1 MFKTLTRGFAAAA
14 FAASFAMP
22 AWAGTITLT
31 DTMGRAV
38 EVPEEPQRILLG
50 FYFEDFMAVAGPE
63 AYDRVVAISKDTW
76 AGWRNLQWQTYAAV
90 IPRLEELADVGEI
103 DSGTFSLE
111 AAVAAQPDVAVLA
124 AWQYKTLGDVADRL
138 EAAGIPIVVL
148 DYNAQT
154 VEMHVKSTELLGKLM
169 GAEERAKTLADEYSA
184 AVAEVEARLAN
195 LPEGTAPK
203 VYVELARK
211 GKDTVDNSYSGTQW
225 GSVIDQL
232 KATNIANGQIS
243 NWGKLRPEYVLEQN
257 PQVILLAGSGW
268 AGRDQAVIMG
278 PGVDSALAH
287 ERMRPYLER
296 PGWDGL
302 DAVKA
307 GKIFGIYHGGN
318 RTLYDYAFLQFL
330 AKAMYPEQFAD
341 VDPQAALDRFFATY
355 MPVAFKGTYM
365 TQLPAQVSN

>member
-1 MFKTLTRGFAAAA
+1 MFKTLVRGIAATA
-14 FAASFAMP
+14 FAATVALP
-22 AWAGTITLT
+22 AWADNITVI
-31 DTMGRAV
+31 DTMGRSV
-38 EVPEEPQRILLG
+38 EMPEDPQRILLG
-50 FYFEDFMAVAGPE
+50 FYFEDFMAVSGPE

-76 AGWRNLQWQTYAAV
+76 AGWRSLQWQTYAAA
-90 IPRLEELADVGEI
+90 IPRLEELADVGEV

-111 AAVAAQPDVAVLA
+111 AVVAAKPDVALLA
-124 AWQYKTLGDVADRL
+124 AWQYKALGEVADRI

-154 VEMHVKSTELLGKLM
+154 VEKHVQSTQLLGQIM
-169 GAEERAKTLADEYSA
+169 GAEERAKTLATEYAA
-184 AVAEVEARLAN
+184 AVAEVEKRLN
-195 LPEGTAPK
+195 DLPEGAAPK

-211 GKDTVDNSYSGTQW
+211 GKDTVDNSYAGTQW

-243 NWGKLRPEYVLEQN
+243 NWGQLSPEYVLAQN
-257 PQVILLAGSGW
+257 PQIILLAGSGW

-278 PGVDSALAH
+278 PGVDNALTH
-287 ERMRPYLER
+287 DRMQAYLGR

-302 DAVKA
+302 DAVKN
-307 GKIFGIYHGGN
+307 GKIYGIYHGGN

-330 AKAMYPEQFAD
+330 AKAMYPEAFAD

-355 MPVAFKGTYM
+355 MPVKFEGTYM
-365 TQLPAQVSN
+365 THLPGADG

>member
-1 MFKTLTRGFAAAA
+1 MFKSIARGIAAAA

-22 AWAGTITLT
+22 GWADNITLT
-31 DTMGRAV
+31 DTMGRTV
-38 EVPEEPQRILLG
+38 EVPENPQRILLG

-76 AGWRNLQWQTYAAV
+76 AGWRNLQWQTYSAV
-90 IPRLEELADVGEI
+90 IPRLEELADVGEV

-111 AAVAAQPDVAVLA
+111 AAVAAKPDVAVLA
-124 AWQYKTLGDVADRL
+124 AWQYKTLGEVADRL
-138 EAAGIPIVVL
+138 EQAGIPIVVL

-154 VEMHVKSTELLGKLM
+154 VEMHVKSTQILGQLM
-169 GAEERAKTLADEYSA
+169 GAEDRAKALADEYAA
-184 AVAEVEARLAN
+184 AVAEVESRLAT
-195 LPEGTAPK
+195 LPEGSPPR

-232 KATNIANGQIS
+232 NALNIANGQIS
-243 NWGKLRPEYVLEQN
+243 NWGKLSPEYVLAQN

-268 AGRDQAVIMG
+268 AGRDEAVIMG
-278 PGVDSALAH
+278 PGVESSLTH
-287 ERMRPYLER
+287 ERMQAYMAR

-302 DAVKA
+302 DAVKN
-307 GKIFGIYHGGN
+307 GKVFGLYHGGN

-330 AKAMYPEQFAD
+330 AKAMYPEHFAD
-341 VDPQAALDRFFATY
+341 MDPQASLDRFFATY
-355 MPVAFKGTYM
+355 MPVTFKGTYM
-365 TQLPAQVSN
+365 TQLPGAEG

>member
-1 MFKTLTRGFAAAA
+1 MLKTLTRGVAAAA
-14 FAASFAMP
+14 LAVSFAMP
-22 AWAGTITLT
+22 AWAGNITLT
-31 DTMGRAV
+31 DTMGRTV
-38 EVPEEPQRILLG
+38 EVPEDPQRILLG

-63 AYDRVVAISKDTW
+63 AYDRVVAISKDAW
-76 AGWRNLQWQTYAAV
+76 EGWRNLQWQTYAAV

-124 AWQYKTLGDVADRL
+124 AWQYKALGDVADRL
-138 EAAGIPIVVL
+138 EAAGVPIVVL

-154 VEMHVKSTELLGKLM
+154 VEKHVQSTELLGKLM
-169 GAEERAKTLADEYSA
+169 GAQDRAKTLADEYAA
-184 AVAEVEARLAN
+184 AVAEVEARLAK
-195 LPEGTAPK
+195 LPEDAAPR

-211 GKDTVDNSYSGTQW
+211 GMDTVDNSYSGTQW

-232 KATNIANGQIS
+232 NAINIANGQIS
-243 NWGKLRPEYVLEQN
+243 NWGKLSPEYVLAQN

-268 AGRDQAVIMG
+268 VGRDQAVIMG
-278 PGVDSALAH
+278 PGVDSALTH
-287 ERMRPYLER
+287 ERMQAYLAR

-302 DAVKA
+302 DAVKD

-318 RTLYDYAFLQFL
+318 RTLYDYAFMQFL

-341 VDPQAALDRFFATY
+341 MDPQATLDRFFATY
-355 MPVAFKGTYM
+355 MPVEFKGTYM
-365 TQLPAQVSN
+365 TQLPGAGG